1 MWEAWK
7 GTINNEKQRRN
18 YIPSYPSGS
27 STTVPFNFLP
37 RKYAVLLLPS
47 SLTSGVQCLVLAL
60 TGPLCWMRQ
69 GSILTAQLGV
79 LFSDFLMASML
90 FVVFYNGLVTRLRI
104 DSLVRCVSDLN
115 TVVLITRCTM
125 FLIS

>member
-1 MWEAWK
+1 
-7 GTINNEKQRRN
+7 
-18 YIPSYPSGS
+18 
-27 STTVPFNFLP
+27 
-37 RKYAVLLLPS
+37 
-47 SLTSGVQCLVLAL
+47 
-60 TGPLCWMRQ
+60 MRQ